1 MKCEKCG
8 AALQGEARFC
18 DQCGTPVPSRPA
30 AIHSEQDVDTLR
42 GQAVGVIDN
51 RSGERSGEVTAR
63 QRFGTIEEGGS
74 AVGAVFGG
82 EGGDIHVGGRQNYER
97 REVRTEGGAYVE
109 GSVWTAGGD
118 FVGRDMNKV
127 GSVSNSTFAVG
138 SGSQATSSQGV
149 SGQDLAALFGSV
161 YRLIESRP
169 EKPDV
174 DRDELQETVRRI
186 EAEAGK
192 GEEGNP
198 DKVRRWLKSLADVA
212 PDILK
217 VTVST
222 LTNPVAGVAS
232 AIASVAERVLSETGL
247 TSD

>member
-8 AALQGEARFC
+8 AALPEEARFC
-18 DQCGTPVPSRPA
+18 DQCGTPVPSQPA
-30 AIHSEQDVDTLR
+30 AVHSEQNVDTLR

-51 RSGERSGEVTAR
+51 SGSERPGGISTR

-74 AVGAVFGG
+74 AVGAVLGG
-82 EGGDIHVGGRQNYER
+82 EGGDIHVGGRQNYDR

-109 GSVWTAGGD
+109 GSVQTGGGD
-118 FVGRDMNKV
+118 FAGRDMNKV
-127 GSVSNSTFAVG
+127 GTVSNSTFAVG

-149 SGQDLAALFGSV
+149 SGQDLATLFGSV

-174 DRDELQETVRRI
+174 DKDELQEMVRRI

-198 DKVRRWLKSLADVA
+198 DKVRRRLKALADVA
-212 PDILK
+212 PDVLK
-217 VTVST
+217 VTAAT
-222 LTNPVAGVAS
+222 LTNPVVGVAS
-232 AIASVAERVLSETGL
+232 AIASVAERVLHEAGL